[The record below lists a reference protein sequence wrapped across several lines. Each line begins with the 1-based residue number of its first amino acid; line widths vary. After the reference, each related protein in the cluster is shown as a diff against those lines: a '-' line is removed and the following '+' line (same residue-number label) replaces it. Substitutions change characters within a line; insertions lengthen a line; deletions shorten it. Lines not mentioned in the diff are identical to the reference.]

1 MVENE
6 STSVTKPSDMCED
19 GKVGSEEEGNI
30 LIVRPFKEQIVFV
43 FVWQMKRDRKHKRKV

>member
-1 MVENE
+1 MAENE
-6 STSVTKPSDMCED
+6 STSVTKPYDMCED

-30 LIVRPFKEQIVFV
+30 LIVQPFKEQIV